1 MLVQDLHEPI
11 IDPQDKEKKVNFVVN
26 YFVNNRNMHTM
37 YAIKFFVCE
46 ILNTINVLSQIYFMD
61 FFLGG
66 EISYID
72 RGKNI
77 IFFLVGEFSRY
88 GSDLLAISELPPE
101 ERVDPMSRVFPKMT
115 KCTFHK
121 FGPSGTVERFDGLC
135 VLPLNIINEKIYL
148 FLWFWFILV
157 TVLSLLQIGT

>member
-1 MLVQDLHEPI
+1 MWKTWEGGRVKMLVQDLHEPI

-77 IFFLVGEFSRY
+77 IFF
-88 GSDLLAISELPPE
+88 
-101 ERVDPMSRVFPKMT
+101 
-115 KCTFHK
+115 
-121 FGPSGTVERFDGLC
+121 FGR
-135 VLPLNIINEKIYL
+135 
-148 FLWFWFILV
+148 
-157 TVLSLLQIGT
+157 